1 MPEQRWGYNS
11 WEDYYIP
18 GTKTVRN
25 KFRAPGKP
33 YGEPNPNILHAKEEA
48 ASFLRMHEL
57 RLRPITGDFDYAHMK
72 AIHGYIFQDVYDWA
86 GEPRV
91 GPHGWMTK
99 EGPNVLHPNDPD
111 NPTMAFTYYPGTEI
125 MHEDA
130 RKQYRRLAE
139 KNYLRGLEKQ
149 EFVQEL
155 AEIWGELNIIHVF
168 REGNTRT
175 QFIFFEQL
183 CRKAGY
189 QIASERFAVR
199 DEATMQRAAAA
210 GRPYLREAFVRARFY
225 SQATGSNKRLAEVLD
240 QAISPLH

>member
-25 KFRAPGKP
+25 KFRAPDKP
-33 YGEPNPNILHAKEEA
+33 YGEPNPDILHAKEEA

-57 RLRPITGDFDYAHMK
+57 RLRPITGNFDYEHMQ

-86 GEPRV
+86 GVPRV

-99 EGPNVLHPNDPD
+99 EGPNVLRPDDPD

-130 RKQYRRLAE
+130 RRLAE
-139 KNYLRGLEKQ
+139 KNYLRGLEKP
-149 EFVQEL
+149 E
-155 AEIWGELNIIHVF
+155 
-168 REGNTRT
+168 
-175 QFIFFEQL
+175 
-183 CRKAGY
+183 
-189 QIASERFAVR
+189 
-199 DEATMQRAAAA
+199 
-210 GRPYLREAFVRARFY
+210 FVRARFY
-225 SQATGSNKRLAEVLD
+225 SQATGSNNRLADVLD
-240 QAISPLH
+240 QAIMPLN

>member
-1 MPEQRWGYNS
+1 MPEHRWRYNS

-18 GTKTVRN
+18 
-25 KFRAPGKP
+25 
-33 YGEPNPNILHAKEEA
+33 
-48 ASFLRMHEL
+48 
-57 RLRPITGDFDYAHMK
+57 
-72 AIHGYIFQDVYDWA
+72 GYIFQDVYDWA

-111 NPTMAFTYYPGTEI
+111 NPTMAFSYYPGTEI

-139 KNYLRGLEKQ
+139 KN
-149 EFVQEL
+149 
-155 AEIWGELNIIHVF
+155 
-168 REGNTRT
+168 
-175 QFIFFEQL
+175 
-183 CRKAGY
+183 
-189 QIASERFAVR
+189 
-199 DEATMQRAAAA
+199 
-210 GRPYLREAFVRARFY
+210 YLREAFVRARFY

>member
-1 MPEQRWGYNS
+1 MRNVGWGYNS

-18 GTKTVRN
+18 GTKVLRN
-25 KFRAPGKP
+25 KFRSTDKP
-33 YGEPNPNILHAKEEA
+33 YGEDDPD
-48 ASFLRMHEL
+48 
-57 RLRPITGDFDYAHMK
+57 RLREMEEFVTAVRMAELHDAPITGDFDYAHMK

-86 GEPRV
+86 GIPRV

-99 EGPNVLHPNDPD
+99 EGPNVLHPDDPD
-111 NPTMAFTYYPGTEI
+111 NPTMALTYYPGTEI

-155 AEIWGELNIIHVF
+155 AEIWGELNVIHVF

-199 DEATMQRAAAA
+199 DEATMQREAAA
-210 GRPYLREAFVRARFY
+210 GRPYLREAFVHARFY

>member
-1 MPEQRWGYNS
+1 MSGNGWGYEN

-18 GTKTVRN
+18 GSKVVRN
-25 KFRAPGKP
+25 KFRGPDKP
-33 YGEPNPNILHAKEEA
+33 YGEPDPDVLREMEEFASAVRMAELKANPIEGN
-48 ASFLRMHEL
+48 
-57 RLRPITGDFDYAHMK
+57 FDYEHMQ

-86 GEPRV
+86 GVPRV

-99 EGPNVLHPNDPD
+99 EGPNVLRPDDPD

-125 MHEDA
+125 MHKDA

-155 AEIWGELNIIHVF
+155 AEIWGELNVIHVF

-183 CRKAGY
+183 CRHAGFV
-189 QIASERFAVR
+189 IDTERFAVR
-199 DEATMQRAAAA
+199 DDATMRQQAAA
-210 GRPYLREAFVRARFY
+210 GRPNLREDFVRARFY
-225 SQATGSNKRLAEVLD
+225 SQATGSNKRLADVLD
-240 QAISPLH
+240 QAIMPLN

>member
-48 ASFLRMHEL
+48 ANFLRMHEL
-57 RLRPITGDFDYAHMK
+57 RLRPITGNFDYAHMK

-99 EGPNVLHPNDPD
+99 EGANVLHP
-111 NPTMAFTYYPGTEI
+111 
-125 MHEDA
+125 DA
-130 RKQYRRLAE
+130 PPR
-139 KNYLRGLEKQ
+139 
-149 EFVQEL
+149 
-155 AEIWGELNIIHVF
+155 
-168 REGNTRT
+168 
-175 QFIFFEQL
+175 
-183 CRKAGY
+183 
-189 QIASERFAVR
+189 
-199 DEATMQRAAAA
+199 
-210 GRPYLREAFVRARFY
+210 
-225 SQATGSNKRLAEVLD
+225 
-240 QAISPLH
+240 